1 MNKDGVSIRV
11 APEKVEETIEQGW
24 QKGRIMPN
32 NPVLSRWN
40 KS

>member
-1 MNKDGVSIRV
+1 MNKDGINKQVLLDDV
-11 APEKVEETIEQGW
+11 EKMLKDGW

-40 KS
+40 KG